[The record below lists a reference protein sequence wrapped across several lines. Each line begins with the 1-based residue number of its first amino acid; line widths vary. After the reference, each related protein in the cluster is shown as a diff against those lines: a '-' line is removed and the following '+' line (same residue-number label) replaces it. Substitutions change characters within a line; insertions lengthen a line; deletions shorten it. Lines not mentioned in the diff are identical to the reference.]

1 MENPKEFYNGEPL
14 ADVLKRIGMNYTT
27 YWNRV
32 HLYKWTPKLLIE
44 TPVNKKCHKKGK
56 K

>member
-27 YWNRV
+27 YLNRV
-32 HLYKWTPKLLIE
+32 HLYKWTPKLVIE